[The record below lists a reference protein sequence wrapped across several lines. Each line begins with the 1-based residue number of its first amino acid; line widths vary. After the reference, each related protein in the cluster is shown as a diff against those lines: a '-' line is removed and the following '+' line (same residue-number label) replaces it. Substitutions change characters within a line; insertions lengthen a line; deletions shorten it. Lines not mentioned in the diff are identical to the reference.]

1 LRRTENPAQAS
12 AFHRQLILSP
22 SCPALRRKSTILSVD
37 HCAWLAFHVIAAIH
51 PFIAS
56 GNEIEIR
63 EGPKPPRGRIRNQ

>member
-1 LRRTENPAQAS
+1 
-12 AFHRQLILSP
+12 
-22 SCPALRRKSTILSVD
+22 LRRKSTILSVD